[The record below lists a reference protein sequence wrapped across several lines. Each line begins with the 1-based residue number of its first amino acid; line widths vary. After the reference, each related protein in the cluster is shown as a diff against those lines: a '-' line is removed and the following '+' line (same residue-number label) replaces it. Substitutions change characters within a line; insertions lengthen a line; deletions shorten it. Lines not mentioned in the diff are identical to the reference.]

1 MKLCGP
7 AGKITN
13 RGDAGEK
20 RGNAEQDKTEGM
32 RRRKTSCKL
41 QPKKEYMAAERVHTP
56 IKSQIPTM
64 SVQAHVYY
72 IVTDGG
78 RHHLV

>member
-1 MKLCGP
+1 MEERKEEML
-7 AGKITN
+7 
-13 RGDAGEK
+13 
-20 RGNAEQDKTEGM
+20 QDKTERI
-32 RRRKTSCKL
+32 RRRKTSCEL

-78 RHHLV
+78 PHHLVWKILVKITDTFNTS